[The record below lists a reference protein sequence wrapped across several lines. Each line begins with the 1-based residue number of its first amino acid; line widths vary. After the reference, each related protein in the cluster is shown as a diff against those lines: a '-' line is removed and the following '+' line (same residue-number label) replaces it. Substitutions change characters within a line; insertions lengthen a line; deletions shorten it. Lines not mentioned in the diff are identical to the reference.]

1 LQTTRGASSRS
12 MQILYAI
19 VVGFVAA
26 SMSSAVYR
34 FEPNRVL
41 ARTLIAL
48 VYLTSA
54 LAILAKLG

>member
-1 LQTTRGASSRS
+1 MNAMKFLH
-12 MQILYAI
+12 AI
-19 VVGFVAA
+19 VVDFVGE
-26 SMSSAVYR
+26 SMITVVYR

-41 ARTLIAL
+41 ARALITI

>member
-1 LQTTRGASSRS
+1 
-12 MQILYAI
+12 MKILYAI
-19 VVGFVAA
+19 IIGFVAA

-34 FEPNRVL
+34 FEPNL
-41 ARTLIAL
+41 APARTLITL